1 MAKPRYWSV
10 TEGPLVLPAVLLFA
24 AVYLYPLSRLVAWSF
39 FTPAFG
45 LGHYRALLAEPAYLT
60 AFVNTLDLSVSVT
73 VTTLVLGYPVA
84 YLMTTL
90 SPRARAVVLACV
102 LVPFWTSILVRTF
115 AWMVLLGRNGLLN
128 GALVALGLVTAP
140 VALIHNRVG
149 VQIGMVHV
157 LLPLMILPLYS
168 VMVRIDA
175 TWLRAAQSLGARPW
189 QVFLHVFLPLSL
201 PGIGAGCALVFLS
214 SIGFFV
220 TPALLGGPK
229 QITIAMLIDLMINDL
244 LNWGLGA
251 ALALMLLVVVTV
263 LFVLFQRALRLDR
276 VWGSAA

>member
-1 MAKPRYWSV
+1 M
-10 TEGPLVLPAVLLFA
+10 LPAVLLFA
-24 AVYLYPLSRLVAWSF
+24 AVYLYPLSRLVTWSF
-39 FTPAFG
+39 FAPGFSTAHF
-45 LGHYRALLAEPAYLT
+45 RAVLAEHAYLT

-73 VTTLVLGYPVA
+73 VLTLLLGYPVA

-90 SPRARAVVLACV
+90 SPRGRAVVLACV

-128 GALVALGLVTAP
+128 QALLALGVVTTP
-140 VALIHNRVG
+140 VALIHNRLG

-168 VMVRIDA
+168 VMSRIDGA
-175 TWLRAAQSLGARPW
+175 WLRAARSLGARPW

-229 QITIAMLIDLMINDL
+229 QITVAMLIDLMINDL
-244 LNWGLGA
+244 LNWGFGA
-251 ALALMLLVVVTV
+251 ALALILLAVVTV

-276 VWGSAA
+276 VWGGAV

>member
-10 TEGPLVLPAVLLFA
+10 TEGPLVLPAVLLFT
-24 AVYLYPLSRLVAWSF
+24 AVYLYPLSRLVAWSL

-45 LGHYRALLAEPAYLT
+45 LRHYRALFAEPAYVT

-175 TWLRAAQSLGARPW
+175 AWLRAAQSLGARPR

-244 LNWGLGA
+244 LNWGFGA

-276 VWGSAA
+276 VWGGAV

>member
-1 MAKPRYWSV
+1 M
-10 TEGPLVLPAVLLFA
+10 LPAVLLFA
-24 AVYLYPLSRLVAWSF
+24 AVYLYPLSRLVAWSL
-39 FTPAFG
+39 FTPAFS
-45 LGHYRALLAEPAYLT
+45 LRHYRAIFAEPAYVA
-60 AFVNTLDLSVSVT
+60 AFVNTFDLSVTVT

-90 SPRARAVVLACV
+90 LPRARAVVLACV

-128 GALVALGLVTAP
+128 GALVALGFVTTP
-140 VALIHNRVG
+140 VALIHNRIG

-168 VMVRIDA
+168 VMARIDA
-175 TWLRAAQSLGARPW
+175 AWLRAARSLGARPW
-189 QVFLHVFLPLSL
+189 QVFLYVFLPLSL

-244 LNWGLGA
+244 LNWGFGA
-251 ALALMLLVVVTV
+251 ALALMLLLVVTV

-276 VWGSAA
+276 VWGGAV

>member
-1 MAKPRYWSV
+1 VVAKPRYWSV
-10 TEGPLVLPAVLLFA
+10 TEGPLVLPAVLLFT
-24 AVYLYPLSRLVAWSF
+24 AVYLYPLSRLVAWSL
-39 FTPAFG
+39 FTPAFS
-45 LGHYRALLAEPAYLT
+45 LQHYRALLAEPAYLT
-60 AFVNTLDLSVSVT
+60 AFVNTVNLSVSVT

-115 AWMVLLGRNGLLN
+115 AWMVLLGRNGLIN
-128 GALVALGLVTAP
+128 GALIALGVVTAP
-140 VALIHNRVG
+140 LPMIHNYIG

-175 TWLRAAQSLGARPW
+175 AWLRAARSLGAQPR

-251 ALALMLLVVVTV
+251 ALALMLLLVVTV
-263 LFVLFQRALRLDR
+263 LFLLFQRALRLDR
-276 VWGSAA
+276 VWGAA

>member
-1 MAKPRYWSV
+1 MAPGARSCQPHCLD
-10 TEGPLVLPAVLLFA
+10 TLP
-24 AVYLYPLSRLVAWSF
+24 S
-39 FTPAFG
+39 G
-45 LGHYRALLAEPAYLT
+45 G
-60 AFVNTLDLSVSVT
+60 
-73 VTTLVLGYPVA
+73 LGYPTA
-84 YLMTTL
+84 YVL
-90 SPRARAVVLACV
+90 SRVGGRLRRVLLL
-102 LVPFWTSILVRTF
+102 LVIVPYLTSFLVRTY
-115 AWMVLLGRNGLLN
+115 AWMVLLGPKGIINSLLLEAGLIDTPLKLLYSAI
-128 GALVALGLVTAP
+128 GV
-140 VALIHNRVG
+140 HVG
-149 VQIGMVHV
+149 MIHV

-175 TWLRAAQSLGARPW
+175 AWLRAARSLGAQPR

-251 ALALMLLVVVTV
+251 ALALMLLLVVTV
-263 LFVLFQRALRLDR
+263 LFLLFQRALRLDR
-276 VWGSAA
+276 VWGAA

>member
-1 MAKPRYWSV
+1 MSAKPRYWSV
-10 TEGPLVLPAVLLFA
+10 TEGPLVLPAVLLFS

-39 FTPAFG
+39 FTPAPS
-45 LGHYRALLAEPAYLT
+45 LRHYRALLAEPAYLT
-60 AFVNTLDLSVSVT
+60 AFANTVTLSVSVT

-128 GALVALGLVTAP
+128 GALVALGLVTSP
-140 VALIHNRVG
+140 VALIHNALG

-175 TWLRAAQSLGARPW
+175 AWLRAARSLGAPPR

-263 LFVLFQRALRLDR
+263 LFVLFQRALGLDR
-276 VWGSAA
+276 VWGAA

>member
-1 MAKPRYWSV
+1 VSGKPRYWSV
-10 TEGPLVLPAVLLFA
+10 TEGPLVLPAVLLFS

-39 FTPAFG
+39 FTPAPS
-45 LGHYRALLAEPAYLT
+45 LRHYRALLAEPAYLT
-60 AFVNTLDLSVSVT
+60 AFANTVTLSVSVT
-73 VTTLVLGYPVA
+73 ITTLVLGYPVA

-128 GALVALGLVTAP
+128 GALVALGLVTSP
-140 VALIHNRVG
+140 VALIHNAIG

-175 TWLRAAQSLGARPW
+175 AWLRAARSLGAPPR

-263 LFVLFQRALRLDR
+263 LFVLFQRALGLDR
-276 VWGSAA
+276 VWGAA

>member
-1 MAKPRYWSV
+1 VSGRLRRFLLL
-10 TEGPLVLPAVLLFA
+10 LVIVP
-24 AVYLYPLSRLVAWSF
+24 
-39 FTPAFG
+39 
-45 LGHYRALLAEPAYLT
+45 YLT
-60 AFVNTLDLSVSVT
+60 SF
-73 VTTLVLGYPVA
+73 
-84 YLMTTL
+84 
-90 SPRARAVVLACV
+90 
-102 LVPFWTSILVRTF
+102 LVRTY
-115 AWMVLLGRNGLLN
+115 AWMVLLGPKGVITSLLLKVGLID
-128 GALVALGLVTAP
+128 AP
-140 VALIHNRVG
+140 LKLLYSAVG
-149 VQIGMVHV
+149 VHVGMVHV

-175 TWLRAAQSLGARPW
+175 TWLRAAQSLGARPR

-244 LNWGLGA
+244 LNWGFGA

-276 VWGSAA
+276 VWGGAV

>member
-1 MAKPRYWSV
+1 VAKPRYWSV
-10 TEGPLVLPAVLLFA
+10 TEGPLVLPAVLLFI

-39 FTPAFG
+39 FTPAFS
-45 LGHYRALLAEPAYLT
+45 LRHYRALFAEPAYVT
-60 AFVNTLDLSVSVT
+60 AFVNTVDLSVSVT
-73 VTTLVLGYPVA
+73 VTALVLGYPVA

-140 VALIHNRVG
+140 IPLIHNRIG

-168 VMVRIDA
+168 VMVRIDPA
-175 TWLRAAQSLGARPW
+175 WLRAARSLGARPR

-251 ALALMLLVVVTV
+251 ALALTLLVVVTA

-276 VWGSAA
+276 MWGGAA

>member
-1 MAKPRYWSV
+1 VAKPRYWSV
-10 TEGPLVLPAVLLFA
+10 TEGPLVIPAVLLFT
-24 AVYLYPLSRLVAWSF
+24 AVYLYPLSRLVTWSF
-39 FTPAFG
+39 FAPGFS
-45 LGHYRALLAEPAYLT
+45 LQHYRALFAEPAYVT
-60 AFVNTLDLSVSVT
+60 AFVNTLDLSLT
-73 VTTLVLGYPVA
+73 VTAMTLALGYPVA
-84 YLMTTL
+84 YLMTTV
-90 SPRARAVVLACV
+90 SPRTRAIVLACV

-128 GALVALGLVTAP
+128 HALVALGLVTTP
-140 VALIHNRVG
+140 VPLIHNRIG

-168 VMVRIDA
+168 VMARIDPA
-175 TWLRAAQSLGARPW
+175 WLRAARSLGARPW
-189 QVFLHVFLPLSL
+189 QAFFHVFLPLSL
-201 PGIGAGCALVFLS
+201 PGIGAGGALVFLS

-244 LNWGLGA
+244 LNWGFGA

-263 LFVLFQRALRLDR
+263 LFMIFQRALRLDR
-276 VWGSAA
+276 VWGGAV

>member
-10 TEGPLVLPAVLLFA
+10 TEGPLVLPAVLLFV
-24 AVYLYPLSRLVAWSF
+24 AVYLYPLSRLFTWSF
-39 FTPAFG
+39 FAPTFSTQ
-45 LGHYRALLAEPAYLT
+45 HYRALFAEPAYVA
-60 AFVNTLDLSVSVT
+60 AFVNTIDLSVSVT
-73 VTTLVLGYPVA
+73 LLTLLLGYPVA

-90 SPRARAVVLACV
+90 SPRGRAVVLACV

-128 GALVALGLVTAP
+128 HALVALGIVETP
-140 VALIHNRVG
+140 IALIHNRIG

-168 VMVRIDA
+168 VMARIDPA
-175 TWLRAAQSLGARPW
+175 WLRAARSLGARPW
-189 QVFLHVFLPLSL
+189 QAFVHVFLPLSV

-244 LNWGLGA
+244 LNWGFGA
-251 ALALMLLVVVTV
+251 ALALMLLAVVTV
-263 LFVLFQRALRLDR
+263 LFVIFQRALRLDR
-276 VWGSAA
+276 VWGGAT

>member
-1 MAKPRYWSV
+1 
-10 TEGPLVLPAVLLFA
+10 VLPAVLLFT

-39 FTPAFG
+39 FTPAPS
-45 LGHYRALLAEPAYLT
+45 LRHYRALLAEPAYLT
-60 AFVNTLDLSVSVT
+60 AFANTVTLSVSVT

-128 GALVALGLVTAP
+128 GALVALGLVTSP
-140 VALIHNRVG
+140 VALIHNAIG

-175 TWLRAAQSLGARPW
+175 AWLRAARSLGAPPP

-263 LFVLFQRALRLDR
+263 LFVLFQRALGLDR
-276 VWGSAA
+276 VWGAA